1 MAFKKIEEPKA
12 GTPVNQLWKTVRD
25 CVRAVNAMGN
35 MTISPTGLGKVE
47 ISDSNAK
54 IIFNTEECDT

>member
-25 CVRAVNAMGN
+25 LVKAVNAMGN
-35 MTISPTGLGKVE
+35 TTISPASLGKYEV
-47 ISDSNAK
+47 SDSNAK
-54 IIFNTEECDT
+54 IVFNTKKCDS